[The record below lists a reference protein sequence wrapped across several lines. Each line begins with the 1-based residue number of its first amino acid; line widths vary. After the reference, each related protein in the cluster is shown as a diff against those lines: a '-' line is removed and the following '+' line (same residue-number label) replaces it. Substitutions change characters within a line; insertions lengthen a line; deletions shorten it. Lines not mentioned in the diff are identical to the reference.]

1 MQQHSFYTTCG
12 TCPLLNSVRFRNHFT
27 CWPHCLSASLISAG
41 SCFFSGRDPILPVF
55 LLRRQYM
62 YVLLNAASFY
72 QSCKPALSADAL
84 SLHPDSMSMCGLVSA
99 VTDLDKVFENPAG
112 FRARRGF

>member
-1 MQQHSFYTTCG
+1 MSEAVGLVSPNTH
-12 TCPLLNSVRFRNHFT
+12 PR
-27 CWPHCLSASLISAG
+27 LS
-41 SCFFSGRDPILPVF
+41 F
-55 LLRRQYM
+55 LLADVTSQRNPACLLMKRQYM

-84 SLHPDSMSMCGLVSA
+84 SLHPDSMSVCGLVSA